1 MTYQAQPIYAEA
13 PPSGAE
19 SLFALKD
26 KLQTGLL
33 GFIAYR
39 AGRNHYELHGDLAEA
54 ILYGAHAM
62 RRWWS
67 WLIMTQVWLFWL
79 ALNAWLFYLTH
90 HDIRGESYPDIT
102 GMIGGLQMVG
112 KIGLPITFV
121 LAVAVPYCR
130 NVDYSLF
137 KRRLVYRLFQPLVI
151 LLDWVPN
158 GWLYVTIL
166 VGLFFPIGWWADPP
180 SRTERIANE
189 TAEATA
195 EVCSRIQEG
204 VSIGATGNGVANDL
218 LWRAGVTFGPDG
230 HSVDEW
236 YWEHC

>member
-1 MTYQAQPIYAEA
+1 MTTYQASPGTEA
-13 PPSGAE
+13 
-19 SLFALKD
+19 LFTLKD

-39 AGRNHYELHGDLAEA
+39 AGRNHYELHGDMAEA

-102 GMIGGLQMVG
+102 GMIGGLRAVG

-137 KRRLVYRLFQPLVI
+137 KRRLVYRLFQPLVV
-151 LLDWVPN
+151 LLDKVPN
-158 GWLYVTIL
+158 GWLYVTVF

-180 SRTERIANE
+180 KDDPIADRD
-189 TAEATA
+189 AAIV
-195 EVCSRIQEG
+195 EVCDIITKGASL
-204 VSIGATGNGVANDL
+204 GATGDGVANDL
-218 LWRAGVTFGPDG
+218 LYTAEVTFGPDG

-236 YWEHC
+236 YFAHC

>member
-1 MTYQAQPIYAEA
+1 MSTVYVTEA
-13 PPSGAE
+13 PRSGAE
-19 SLFALKD
+19 ALFTLKD

-39 AGRNHYELHGDLAEA
+39 AGRNHYELHGDMAEA

-67 WLIMTQVWLFWL
+67 WLIMTQVWLFWF
-79 ALNAWLFYLTH
+79 ALNAWLFYLVH

-102 GMIGGLQMVG
+102 GMLAGERNVG

-137 KRRLVYRLFQPLVI
+137 KRRLVYRLFQPVTR
-151 LLDWVPN
+151 LLDRVPV

-166 VGLFFPIGWWADPP
+166 FGLFSPVGWFTHEPNRDVRAVHM
-180 SRTERIANE
+180 A
-189 TAEATA
+189 AVA
-195 EVCSRIQEG
+195 EVCDIIDAARAEG
-204 VSIGATGNGVANDL
+204 KTSASIDPDLATEAWVGRD
-218 LWRAGVTFGPDG
+218 VT
-230 HSVDEW
+230 VW
-236 YWEHC
+236 YGQSC

>member
-1 MTYQAQPIYAEA
+1 MTTYVEA
-13 PPSGAE
+13 PRSGAE

-79 ALNAWLFYLTH
+79 GLNAWLFYLTH

-102 GMIGGLQMVG
+102 GMLGGLQAVG

-151 LLDWVPN
+151 LLDRVPN
-158 GWLYVTIL
+158 GWLYVTVL
-166 VGLFFPIGWWADPP
+166 VGMFFPVGWFTHEPNRREEWRNDYVA
-180 SRTERIANE
+180 
-189 TAEATA
+189 ATA
-195 EVCSRIQEG
+195 ALCEQM
-204 VSIGATGNGVANDL
+204 DL
-218 LWRAGVTFGPDG
+218 GPEHWTAIPLDMY
-230 HSVDEW
+230 HSAHVGSDVGGW
-236 YWEHC
+236 YQSMCVEKVEIPG